1 MMVTMR
7 LLTHTTKDMAKPL
20 PSGRSEKNVIGKESV
35 VEMNGSNMKVG
46 DLVRVEYNTNES
58 FGGEVRKIRTM
69 PNGRVLF
76 MVDDMDVGYRSMY
89 VDKCV
94 SIEVVTPESFV

>member
-1 MMVTMR
+1 
-7 LLTHTTKDMAKPL
+7 
-20 PSGRSEKNVIGKESV
+20 
-35 VEMNGSNMKVG
+35 MNGSNMKVG